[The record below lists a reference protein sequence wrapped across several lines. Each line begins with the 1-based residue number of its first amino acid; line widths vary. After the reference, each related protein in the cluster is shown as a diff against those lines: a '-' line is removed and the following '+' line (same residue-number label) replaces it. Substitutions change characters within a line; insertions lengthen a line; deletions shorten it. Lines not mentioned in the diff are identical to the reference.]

1 MATSKNTLLV
11 AMNLPTAVPEFI
23 LKAKTVHGAMSKAPY
38 FEASRATLA
47 ELATETVVLNDAQT
61 GLAEKPPSSTTEIRN
76 AAKARVK
83 NLLRTLAGEV
93 QTVANKNP
101 EKAAEI
107 IQSSGFD
114 IKKASTSAGS
124 KDEAFDGTEEG
135 VVIVSAAT
143 PGAHEWMIS
152 YDGGATSKPLAA
164 TMNSTTIVS
173 NLVPGQ
179 KVWFQNRTML
189 AGNTYGEWTQWYW
202 IVPKIYR

>member
-23 LKAKTVHGAMSKAPY
+23 IKAKTVFSSMSSAPH
-38 FEASRATLA
+38 FEGSRATLA
-47 ELATETVVLNDAQT
+47 ELDTETVLLNSAQI
-61 GLAEKPPSSTTEIRN
+61 GLAQKPPSSTTEIRN
-76 AAKARVK
+76 AAKTRVK
-83 NLLRTLAGEV
+83 NLLRTLAGDV
-93 QTVANKNP
+93 QTAANKNP

-107 IQSSGFD
+107 IQSSSYD
-114 IKKASTSAGS
+114 IKKSGGRATNEN
-124 KDEAFDGTEEG
+124 KAFDGTAEG

-173 NLVPGQ
+173 NLVPG
-179 KVWFQNRTML
+179 KRVWFQNRTML
-189 AGNTYGEWTQWYW
+189 AGNTYGEWTAWYW
-202 IVPKIYR
+202 IDPKVYR